1 MSALSQLMCCRHSLI
16 PPTVCRHH
24 TVDCERAT
32 TEEAILA
39 ARQNSIAV
47 PFEVKEYEVHG
58 EFKQAKE
65 SRPFP
70 DTHWF
75 TIRELHQGGL
85 PKAAIQEAMLTYDDC
100 NTRKDVEDMHD
111 IPSEDEE
118 VEKEGEEAGEE
129 GEEDEQP
136 IGGGGGGRGRRRVV
150 GEEDDVGDPPPP
162 PWRFR

>member
-1 MSALSQLMCCRHSLI
+1 MCCRRSLI
-16 PPTVCRHH
+16 PPTVYRHH

-32 TEEAILA
+32 AEEAIVA

-65 SRPFP
+65 SRPYP

-75 TIRELHQGGL
+75 SILELHQGGL
-85 PKAAIQEAMLTYDDC
+85 PKAAIKEAMETYDDC
-100 NTRKDVEDMHD
+100 NTKKDVDDMHD
-111 IPSEDEE
+111 IPSEDDE
-118 VEKEGEEAGEE
+118 VEKEGEGAEEE

-136 IGGGGGGRGRRRVV
+136 IGGGG
-150 GEEDDVGDPPPP
+150 
-162 PWRFR
+162 